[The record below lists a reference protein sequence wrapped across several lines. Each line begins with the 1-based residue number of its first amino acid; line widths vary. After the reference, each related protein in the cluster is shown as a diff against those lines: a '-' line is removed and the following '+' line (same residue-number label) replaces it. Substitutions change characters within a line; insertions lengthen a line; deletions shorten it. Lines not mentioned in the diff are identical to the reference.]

1 MTKISLMTNE
11 ELVENCGAY
20 NNGNFDEELLKRMKY
35 GEEYK
40 KLYRQAISDHIKS
53 AKLNYELQVKINK
66 IWSLLHDKYSLADK
80 SEIFQDIIKIIKQP
94 FNRLGRREGIK
105 WQPLLSDA
113 LIDLLIW
120 IRRQK

>member
-1 MTKISLMTNE
+1 MTKDKSVLH
-11 ELVENCGAY
+11 VENPS
-20 NNGNFDEELLKRMKY
+20 ELKID

-80 SEIFQDIIKIIKQP
+80 SEIFQDIIKII
-94 FNRLGRREGIK
+94 E
-105 WQPLLSDA
+105 
-113 LIDLLIW
+113 
-120 IRRQK
+120 